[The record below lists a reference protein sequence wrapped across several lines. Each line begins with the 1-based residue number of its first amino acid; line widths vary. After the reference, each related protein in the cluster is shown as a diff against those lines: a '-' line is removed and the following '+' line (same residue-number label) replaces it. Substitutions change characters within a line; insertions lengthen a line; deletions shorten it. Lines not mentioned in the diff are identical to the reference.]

1 METGPAPAL
10 PAAPEDDA
18 TGPGLEPRADPADL
32 GPSPQLVER
41 MRAFGVPSR
50 SEPMPLSGDFKS
62 GQWRAAGAIV
72 GLGLVLSVLIV
83 LVGHI
88 LEADPLID
96 RALAGRASM
105 RELIGYDDTTA
116 SLNVAY
122 LVGLVLSAVLWFTW
136 QWRAERNLPVLAP
149 GRPPFTPRASIGWW
163 FAPFV
168 SFVMVPRVL
177 RDLVDR
183 SAGRVTARGLTW
195 ALVLGWLSLFYVGNF
210 LLFAK
215 QQIPDDATIEQIR
228 AGITGQAGPLAMRI
242 GAAVLSIVMIL
253 MVQRSQAARRLEQ
266 ERQYATQA
274 AH

>member
-1 METGPAPAL
+1 
-10 PAAPEDDA
+10 
-18 TGPGLEPRADPADL
+18 
-32 GPSPQLVER
+32 
-41 MRAFGVPSR
+41 
-50 SEPMPLSGDFKS
+50 
-62 GQWRAAGAIV
+62 
-72 GLGLVLSVLIV
+72 
-83 LVGHI
+83 
-88 LEADPLID
+88 
-96 RALAGRASM
+96 
-105 RELIGYDDTTA
+105 
-116 SLNVAY
+116 
-122 LVGLVLSAVLWFTW
+122 
-136 QWRAERNLPVLAP
+136 
-149 GRPPFTPRASIGWW
+149 
-163 FAPFV
+163 
-168 SFVMVPRVL
+168 MVPRVL

-195 ALVLGWLSLFYVGNF
+195 ALVLGWLSLFYVGNFF